1 MGDGGTLPGRS
12 AHKNDCK
19 KHLTA
24 NRQTAGRHADSTA
37 HGIRRDASRTFGA
50 QERQQKAPHGES
62 ANRRTTCGQHS
73 AWGYGGTLPGRSA
86 RKNGSKRHPTANR
99 QTAGRHADS
108 TAHGIRRD
116 ASRTFGAQERQ
127 QKAPHGESANRRT
140 TCGQHSAW
148 GYGGTLPGRSARKN
162 GSKRHP
168 TANRQTAGRHA
179 GSTAHWDTARR
190 FPDVRHV
197 GRSSGT
203 DTISRKDPD
212 GPNG

>member
-37 HGIRRDASRTFGA
+37 HGDTEGRFPDV
-50 QERQQKAPHGES
+50 
-62 ANRRTTCGQHS
+62 RRTRTAAKGTPRRIGKRPDDMRTAQRM
-73 AWGYGGTLPGRSA
+73 GYGGTLPGRSA
-86 RKNGSKRHPTANR
+86 RKNDSKRHPTANR

-127 QKAPHGESANRRT
+127 QKAPHGESANGRT

-148 GYGGTLPGRSARKN
+148 
-162 GSKRHP
+162 
-168 TANRQTAGRHA
+168 
-179 GSTAHWDTARR
+179 DTEGR
-190 FPDVRHV
+190 FPDVRHA